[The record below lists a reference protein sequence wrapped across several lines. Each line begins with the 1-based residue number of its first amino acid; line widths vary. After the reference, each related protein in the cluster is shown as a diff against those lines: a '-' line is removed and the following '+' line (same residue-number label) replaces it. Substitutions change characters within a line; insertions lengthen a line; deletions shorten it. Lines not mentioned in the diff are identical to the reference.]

1 MIMNGQAVKIWKYTG
16 MAYLKILFPNSLGE
30 SEKATY
36 MNVFSISLVKIR
48 TGIS

>member
-1 MIMNGQAVKIWKYTG
+1 MNGQEVKIWKDTG

-30 SEKATY
+30 NEKTTY
-36 MNVFSISLVKIR
+36 MNVLSISLVKIR